1 MKPTEPKTIDDLV
14 AEVMRLA
21 MHDVFDDI
29 MDVDTADTY
38 SLIHTF
44 RQVCPDLW
52 QEAVNLAIDMAVE
65 EGATDERIAISGY
78 EKV

>member
-14 AEVMRLA
+14 AEVMRLV

-29 MDVDTADTY
+29 MDADTADTY

-44 RQVCPDLW
+44 RRVRPDLW
-52 QEAVNLAIDMAVE
+52 QEAVNLAIDMAME
-65 EGATDERIAISGY
+65 EGATEERIAISGY

>member
-21 MHDVFDDI
+21 VRTVFDEI
-29 MDVDTADTY
+29 MDADTADTY
-38 SLIHTF
+38 SLMHTF
-44 RQVCPDLW
+44 RQVHPDLW
-52 QEAVNLAIDMAVE
+52 QEAVNMAIDMATE
-65 EGATDERIAISGY
+65 EGATEDRIALSGY